1 MKRVPKSMNASVP
14 RGKPPQVSAAIRLQ
28 IELHRQGE
36 RRKRR
41 NQLLVLGIGAL
52 GIAGAWLV
60 LRAPKSALSAPE
72 VVNTLIPEPPAV
84 VSVEEE
90 KDAPSQLEQMLA
102 AAAANTAANSA
113 ANPTL
118 TPAVPATEAKDEPS
132 GPAAKVA
139 VNDEPSAPTNSN
151 AAALLSKEETLVL
164 IGKDAGREMNT
175 GRDKKLL
182 LRALSD
188 HLWDAYRG
196 LLSKSIQVELAK
208 LSLPEGRNR
217 FDGVW
222 KEPSL
227 YQSLLRWKVLGRFSE
242 SELVEVAQDLYSGEM
257 LVWMLMDNHAMEQML
272 LTIKPEDDGGKVL
285 KFLRDAWAVKKDQN
299 KQYFNLALACAV
311 VFDHDIAITTPDK
324 GGKYEIESKVDS
336 LKRYQWYIEK
346 NEKGKLAA
354 AVDRMDARDLVWVV
368 CAPISNSEMDWAIS
382 KMSLR
387 QKNWGDAYGMIEYLM
402 ERAVKGLNP
411 YKEYTFAE
419 ILKEGG
425 VCGDQSYFCCNTAR
439 ANGIPAMTMGGET
452 DLGGHAWV
460 AMKIQDHEWTTGIGR
475 IGGVSKGQADNPQ
488 IGGAISEQEVQ
499 LWSDREHQ
507 SDLVV
512 MSVFRHLWLADFYA
526 SHDQNEQVAETVK
539 LANLLGHAFT
549 ETWGRLHRELE
560 KKTEQASDPADAGLV
575 ALWKEFV
582 AGMRHE
588 FKENPRMSELAA
600 KAESEHI
607 FPYGEEND
615 AKRSMA
621 RERRRIDRNS
631 GEQKDLIATSLKREA
646 DLIMK
651 RNDENSK
658 RDVSRLY
665 ETAIRAYGGG
675 VTGFKMMSEDYFNFF
690 QDDKEQGRKVVRDI
704 ELAFKRVIET
714 GTKEW
719 FRANTEIG
727 IYRTICGYY
736 RVVGD
741 AGRAEMLEK
750 RMDRLLEQAERG
762 AL

>member
-1 MKRVPKSMNASVP
+1 MKRVPKSTNAPTP
-14 RGKPPQVSAAIRLQ
+14 RGQSPHVSAAIKLQ
-28 IELHRQGE
+28 IERHHQNE

-52 GIAGAWLV
+52 GIAGAWQV
-60 LRAPKSALSAPE
+60 LKAPKAVPE
-72 VVNTLIPEPPAV
+72 VVNTVISEPAAAT
-84 VSVEEE
+84 SIEEE
-90 KDAPSQLEQMLA
+90 KDAPTQLERILA
-102 AAAANTAANSA
+102 ETAVNSPA
-113 ANPTL
+113 SPTT
-118 TPAVPATEAKDEPS
+118 TPTVPSTEASAETGS
-132 GPAAKVA
+132 AGPEVA
-139 VNDEPSAPTNSN
+139 VKDDSSASATRN
-151 AAALLSKEETLVL
+151 AAALFSKEEPLVL
-164 IGKDAGREMNT
+164 VGPDALREMNT
-175 GRDKKLL
+175 SRDKKLL
-182 LRALSD
+182 LRALND
-188 HLWDAYRG
+188 HLWDAYRD
-196 LLSKSIQVELAK
+196 LLSKSIDGGMAK
-208 LSLPEGRNR
+208 LSLPEGRNHL
-217 FDGVW
+217 DGVW

-227 YQSLLRWKVLGRFSE
+227 YKSLLRWKVLGRFSE
-242 SELVEVAQDLYSGEM
+242 PELVEVAQDLYSGEM
-257 LVWMLMDNHAMEQML
+257 LAWLLMDDHAMEQML
-272 LTIKPEDDGGKVL
+272 LTIKPEDDGAKVL

-311 VFDHDIAITTPDK
+311 VFDQDIAITTPDQ
-324 GGKYEIESKVDS
+324 GGKYAVESKVDA
-336 LKRYQWYIEK
+336 LMRYQWYIEK
-346 NEKGKLAA
+346 NEKGKLAT

-387 QKNWGDAYGMIEYLM
+387 QKNWGDAYGMIKYLM

-411 YKEYTFAE
+411 YKEYTFSE

-425 VCGDQSYFCCNTAR
+425 ICGDQSYFCCNTAR

-460 AMKIQDHEWTTGIGR
+460 AMKIQNDEWTTGIGR
-475 IGGVSKGQADNPQ
+475 IGGVSKGQADHPQ
-488 IGGAISEQEVQ
+488 IGGTISEQEVQ
-499 LWSDREHQ
+499 LWGDRKHQ
-507 SDLVV
+507 SDLAVL
-512 MSVFRHLWLADFYA
+512 SVFRHLWLADFYA
-526 SHDQNEQVAETVK
+526 SHDKEELVADTVK
-539 LANLLGHAFT
+539 LANLLGPSFT
-549 ETWGRLHRELE
+549 ETWGRLYRELE
-560 KKTEQASDPADAGLV
+560 KKTEHASDPAEASIL

-582 AGMRHE
+582 AGMRRE
-588 FKENPRMSELAA
+588 FKENPRMAELAA

-621 RERRRIDRNS
+621 RDRRRIERNS

-665 ETAIRAYGGG
+665 ETAIREYGGG

-690 QDDKEQGRKVVRDI
+690 QDDQEQGKKVVRDI

-714 GTKEW
+714 GTKDW

-736 RVVGD
+736 RVVGE